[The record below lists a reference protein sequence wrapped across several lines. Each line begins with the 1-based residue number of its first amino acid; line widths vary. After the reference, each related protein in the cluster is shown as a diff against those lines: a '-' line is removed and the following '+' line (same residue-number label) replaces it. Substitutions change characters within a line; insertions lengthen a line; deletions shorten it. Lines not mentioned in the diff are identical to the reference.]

1 VNVKEFMDRMQ
12 AYYGPY
18 SQGQGPEIA
27 RYLKRFADAYEDY
40 LDKLFDHVLR
50 SYSSRWKTPPDIAI
64 FEEAK
69 DYVKG
74 GMPKL
79 KQLQPPTEEEDFLS
93 KDELAKGW
101 EGVTRSLRGYR

>member
-74 GMPKL
+74 SMPTR
-79 KQLQPPTEEEDFLS
+79 KQLQQPSEEDDYLGR
-93 KDELAKGW
+93 EEVAKGW
-101 EGVTRSLRGYR
+101 EDVKRALRGTR

>member
-27 RYLKRFADAYEDY
+27 RYLKRFGDAYEDY
-40 LDKLFDHVLR
+40 LDKLFEHVLR

-74 GMPKL
+74 SMPTR
-79 KQLQPPTEEEDFLS
+79 KQLQQPSEEDDHLS
-93 KDELAKGW
+93 KEEVAKGW
-101 EGVTRSLRGYR
+101 EDVKRALRGTR